1 MNEFLNVLEVKKLP
15 LDKMDRFIGIDQDGS
30 IKTASVVVDTELNSE
45 SGNAIANNVVA
56 ESLESY
62 KKDLDNSIETLL
74 NDVDNDIAALSNK
87 VERDMNDLSNT
98 VATDLQNTV
107 NDLIQANDRLRL
119 DVSED
124 LEEMQNS
131 VDSAVDYLEE
141 TVGNI
146 DAVLLE
152 ILG

>member
-1 MNEFLNVLEVKKLP
+1 MNEFLNVLEVEKLP
-15 LDKMDRFIGIDQDGS
+15 LDKMDRFIGVDQDGS

-45 SGNAIANNVVA
+45 SGNAIANNVVT

-62 KKDLDNSIETLL
+62 KRNLDNSIETLL
-74 NDVDNDIAALSNK
+74 NDVNNDIT
-87 VERDMNDLSNT
+87 ELSNT
-98 VATDLQNTV
+98 VTTDLQKTV
-107 NDLIQANDRLRL
+107 NDLTQANDQLRL